1 MLKRKLSTIIT
12 FLLFPSINAEAA
24 INTDNQIVDKN
35 KSWTIKFNQEV
46 MLDDI
51 SKQRISVA
59 DNNSNIVNVSIIY
72 EQDNKTIIV
81 NASLE
86 GYKGGGTYYLSAR
99 DKLKS
104 KNNKTLSFN
113 KKQLHNDHYE
123 LRIKSERQY

>member
-1 MLKRKLSTIIT
+1 
-12 FLLFPSINAEAA
+12 
-24 INTDNQIVDKN
+24 
-35 KSWTIKFNQEV
+35 

-113 KKQLHNDHYE
+113 KK
-123 LRIKSERQY
+123 